1 MKKSSKIISKLYKIH
16 IKFGTHCAT
25 QWAAVKIWMLSIN
38 EPIKQIIGLAT
49 EISNSKIFGI
59 RNKKNA
65 YLHKI
70 VFHYSKEQQPMAI
83 HSIENHVRQQY
94 VPDLDFHS

>member
-16 IKFGTHCAT
+16 IKFETHCAT

-49 EISNSKIFGI
+49 EISYSKIFGI
-59 RNKKNA
+59 RIKKICVPPQNCLPLFKRA
-65 YLHKI
+65 TTHG
-70 VFHYSKEQQPMAI
+70 
-83 HSIENHVRQQY
+83 HSFN
-94 VPDLDFHS
+94 